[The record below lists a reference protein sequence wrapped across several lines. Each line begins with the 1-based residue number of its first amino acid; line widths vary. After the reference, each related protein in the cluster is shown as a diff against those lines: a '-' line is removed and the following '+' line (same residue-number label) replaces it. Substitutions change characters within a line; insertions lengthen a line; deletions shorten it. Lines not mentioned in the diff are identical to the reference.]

1 MTHRRSESFCG
12 QAQLRPAGVE
22 GQVHSRSASVGA
34 QGRGLWYGIGAYGIW
49 GLFPIYWK
57 LIEFVPAVQI
67 IAHRIVWSFLLLTLI
82 RGVVIVRRQP
92 REALTVSRRVIAL
105 YTAAAMLIAV
115 NWFVYVWAVNHNF
128 ILETSLGYFITPLV
142 NVLLGVVILR
152 ERLRTFQ
159 WLAIGFAAA
168 GVGYQ
173 AFVYGDVPWI
183 ALALAATFG
192 TYGLV
197 KKKAP
202 LGSVAGLTLETG
214 LLFLPAVVY
223 LATVEAHGD
232 GAFLQAPGTSRFL
245 IAFSGPITT
254 LPLVLFAAAVQ
265 RIPLSV
271 IGILQFIAPTIQFF
285 LGVLV
290 YKEPFNHQQ
299 FVSFAFV
306 WAAVIAFAVES
317 VLTRTQQRFVPA
329 VLDEGEF

>member
-1 MTHRRSESFCG
+1 VSLLRSSSFGG
-12 QAQLRPAGVE
+12 QAG
-22 GQVHSRSASVGA
+22 
-34 QGRGLWYGIGAYGIW
+34 GLWYGLAAYSIW

-57 LIEFVPAVQI
+57 LIDVVPADQI
-67 IAHRIVWSFLLLTLI
+67 IAHRIVWSFLLLGLV
-82 RGVVIVRRQP
+82 RGVAIARQQP
-92 REALTVSRRVIAL
+92 RERLTGSPRVVGL

-159 WLAIGFAAA
+159 WVAIALAAA
-168 GVGYQ
+168 GVGYR
-173 AFVYGDVPWI
+173 AIVYGDVPWI

-202 LGSVAGLTLETG
+202 LGPVAGLTLETG

-223 LATVEAHGD
+223 LATVEAYGS
-232 GAFLQAPGTSRFL
+232 GAFLQAHGTTRFL
-245 IAFSGPITT
+245 IAFAGPVTT

-290 YKEPFNHQQ
+290 YMEPFNRQQ
-299 FVSFAFV
+299 LVGFTFV
-306 WAAVIAFAVES
+306 WAAVVVFAVES
-317 VLTRTQQRFVPA
+317 ILTRAQQRTAPV